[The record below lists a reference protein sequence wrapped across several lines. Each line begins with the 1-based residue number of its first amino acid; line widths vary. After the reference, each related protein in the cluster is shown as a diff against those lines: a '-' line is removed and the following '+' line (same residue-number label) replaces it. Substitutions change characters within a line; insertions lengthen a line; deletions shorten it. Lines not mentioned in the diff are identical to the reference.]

1 MAALCSGRIVPG
13 ARSFAKLLVLTGQ
26 EETMA
31 RHIGNTNSAP
41 YELRVGCSFPLHG
54 VGGEA
59 TWRRVPQTKKDP
71 SCSRVQ
77 VESRDEYN

>member
-1 MAALCSGRIVPG
+1 MAG
-13 ARSFAKLLVLTGQ
+13 
-26 EETMA
+26 
-31 RHIGNTNSAP
+31 HIGNTNSAP
-41 YELRVGCSFPLHG
+41 HEPWVGCSFPLHG

-77 VESRDEYN
+77 VQFAGRI